1 MPRFLRPMPDVPL
14 VQIPVSLV
22 RRRFAT
28 PTVRRAAMVMDVGML
43 LHDGRQDPFIDMPR
57 REGGLAE
64 IRLLVGVIQLE
75 VRGFGELIVY
85 MKFQW
90 SATSS
95 HGNV

>member
-1 MPRFLRPMPDVPL
+1 
-14 VQIPVSLV
+14 
-22 RRRFAT
+22 
-28 PTVRRAAMVMDVGML
+28 MVMDVGML

-90 SATSS
+90 SAMSS
-95 HGNV
+95 HGMYER